1 MLQTAF
7 NQYIICT
14 CRWQYEDGD
23 CATRRMLMRKWRKE
37 RAQEAED
44 GEEENEEE
52 YEVRSKTKLAFRV
65 VESLFRFVSL
75 CTEFVSLTSQIISSW
90 IGPIRLVANE
100 FVASITQIVL
110 SWSDLSPPSSSR
122 RVARP
127 THHASLLF
135 DSSSAEFVL
144 SNSGIDSSWVDR

>member
-23 CATRRMLMRKWRKE
+23 CAMRRMLMRKWRKE

-44 GEEENEEE
+44 GQEENEEE

-75 CTEFVSLTSQIISSW
+75 CTEFVSSTSRIISS
-90 IGPIRLVANE
+90 
-100 FVASITQIVL
+100 
-110 SWSDLSPPSSSR
+110 
-122 RVARP
+122 
-127 THHASLLF
+127 
-135 DSSSAEFVL
+135 
-144 SNSGIDSSWVDR
+144 